1 MFGVAAQA
9 APFARAPWILYSASD
24 GKSCAGAG
32 QLHGRV
38 HGQLHFTFRPKTI
51 HLRVMLTGMTG
62 KWKYRA
68 LLTRVESTGS
78 LVKSIVSE

>member
-38 HGQLHFTFRPKTI
+38 HGQSFLPARSRYA
-51 HLRVMLTGMTG
+51 LRCPSGRAAL
-62 KWKYRA
+62 RCRSA
-68 LLTRVESTGS
+68 LLQISAPSGAGQ
-78 LVKSIVSE
+78 